1 VSRKRQK
8 NKGTADSPEDVAPSE
23 PESPTGG
30 GKGGHGKLPA
40 NPELEAALRE
50 AEESLAAAAAPGE
63 EATAGMNGAGGAET
77 DGTGDEASAYEVDD
91 REQLERELVK
101 EKERN
106 LRLQAEFENFRKRT
120 DREKLEAR
128 NFGPQNLVK
137 DLLSVVDNLE
147 RAISHAR
154 DSEGG
159 DLQGLLQGVELV
171 ERELRGTLGKH
182 HVSEVDAQGKPFDP
196 AVHEAMAQVVVEGE
210 EPNTVVEVL
219 QKGYQLRDRLVRPA
233 RVVVTKIA
241 DSEERDPAKAEES
254 AD

>member
-1 VSRKRQK
+1 VSRKREK
-8 NKGTADSPEDVAPSE
+8 NEAPADLPEDAASAE
-23 PESPTGG
+23 PEAPADDGG
-30 GKGGHGKLPA
+30 APDGKLPA

-50 AEESLAAAAAPGE
+50 AEESLAAADAQAESPESSGE
-63 EATAGMNGAGGAET
+63 EPGAA
-77 DGTGDEASAYEVDD
+77 GDEAPAPEVDA
-91 REQLERELVK
+91 QAQTQRELEQ
-101 EKERN
+101 EKERR
-106 LRLQAEFENFRKRT
+106 LRLQADFENFRKRT
-120 DREKLEAR
+120 DREKLDAR

-171 ERELRGTLGKH
+171 ERELRGALGKH
-182 HVSEVDAQGKPFDP
+182 HVSEVEAQGKPFDP
-196 AVHEAMAQVVVEGE
+196 AVHEAMAQVVVEGK

-233 RVVVTKIA
+233 RVVVAKA
-241 DSEERDPAKAEES
+241 VESEEQDPAEAEES